1 MFKPSNRSLRALIS
15 GPRPAPLAPSGLGRG
30 RYLNTGRRKP
40 PRRSR
45 EPQPFGETHRFKGY
59 SLVELMVAMA
69 LALMILGMAFTFFN
83 DMYNTADLAD
93 NIADVNENLRAT
105 VNVIST
111 DLMTSGTEIAVGGI
125 PIPSGGTATPI
136 NRPGPPGAGTFPATG
151 AIPVVSPGP
160 GLGPNCCGPTG
171 TIPTDLITLISINQL
186 SNLDQYPL
194 TNITTSVTAATIT
207 VALPVPGPGTNI
219 NPAGPPTPNPSAVV
233 PGQLIM
239 LTNVNGSC
247 LLTVT
252 AVNYT
257 TNIITFTHTDPNDT
271 FGLNQFSGPTSG
283 TINQLKTGGTFPST
297 SAYHVSMVTYYLDNS
312 TTPYRLMKQYLFK
325 TAANP
330 PQPVALDINVLQFS
344 YSLYPACDTPSDPC
358 RSITDYPSQGP
369 NNIRKVNIWA
379 IGQADHPNRKTGRY
393 FSNSIATSVT
403 IQNLAY
409 YNKY

>member
-1 MFKPSNRSLRALIS
+1 
-15 GPRPAPLAPSGLGRG
+15 
-30 RYLNTGRRKP
+30 
-40 PRRSR
+40 
-45 EPQPFGETHRFKGY
+45 
-59 SLVELMVAMA
+59 MVAMA

-93 NIADVNENLRAT
+93 NIADVNENLRAA
-105 VNVIST
+105 VNTMST
-111 DLMTSGTEIAVGGI
+111 DLMTSGTEIPLGGI
-125 PIPSGGTATPI
+125 PIPGGGTATQI
-136 NRPGPPGAGTFPATG
+136 NLPAPTGSWAFPPCSPAPCTPPTNSTL
-151 AIPVVSPGP
+151 PVIVPGP
-160 GLGPNCCGPTG
+160 GLGPTCCGATG
-171 TIPTDLITLISINQL
+171 NIPTDLITLNSINQL

-194 TNITTSVTAATIT
+194 TNDTVSVTAATIT
-207 VALPVPGPGTNI
+207 VDPRTNI
-219 NPAGPPTPNPSAVV
+219 AAGVSQVV

-252 AVNYT
+252 AVDYT

-283 TINQLKTGGTFPST
+283 TIAQLQMTGSPPSPAT

-325 TAANP
+325 TATNP

-344 YSLYPACDTPSDPC
+344 YSLYPACTPTDPC
-358 RSITDYPSQGP
+358 RSPGTLQ
-369 NNIRKVNIWA
+369 NTIRKVNLWA